1 MHSLA
6 EQSGTVLRQ
15 EPILCKDGCA
25 DEKKK
30 IRQPSMSKEVNF
42 LALTDWSGLH
52 SSW

>member
-30 IRQPSMSKEVNF
+30 NQTTIHVERSQLSRSH
-42 LALTDWSGLH
+42 GLVG
-52 SSW
+52 SP